1 MIGATTAVSCFE
13 PDKVD
18 FNFKLG
24 DGNKKRVYVNK
35 SASVRQGIKLQLCD
49 LEPSAMLRTP
59 FGISEP
65 MPGAVSDPNRL
76 TVEVAVDNPELGE
89 KLRVLDEKCIQYA
102 HNESVKCFGKQ
113 LEIGNIRDRFTS
125 PYREI
130 EGEGRSNLLRVK
142 IPVET
147 CELLLMS
154 DYDEKEKRVSC
165 TKCKT
170 GVIKSGS
177 RIVPVVDVSALWFV
191 SGGNQFGYSMVATN
205 ILVDQNSSNSSNSG
219 NASFVMTNGA
229 SLIIEDE

>member
-1 MIGATTAVSCFE
+1 MSGVTTSVSCFE
-13 PDKVD
+13 PDNVD
-18 FNFKLG
+18 FNFKMG

-35 SASVRQGIKLQLCD
+35 SSTMRQGIKLQLCD
-49 LEPSAMLRTP
+49 IDPATMLRTP

-65 MPGAVSDPNRL
+65 MPGAVSDPNRR
-76 TVEVAVDNPELGE
+76 TVEVAVDSPELGE

-102 HNESVKCFGKQ
+102 HRESVKCFGKQ

-125 PYREI
+125 PYREV

-147 CELLLMS
+147 CELLS
-154 DYDEKEKRVSC
+154 ISEYNEEQRHISC
-165 TKCKT
+165 MKCDT
-170 GVIKSGS
+170 DAIKPGS

-205 ILVDQNSSNSSNSG
+205 ILVDKNMSASGNSSNQPFIMANG
-219 NASFVMTNGA
+219 N
-229 SLIIEDE
+229 SLIIDDE